1 MQDFITNI
9 FINTYF
15 INMVILAISG
25 FLIRTSLVLS
35 GQKWANTYHHLAT
48 YIFLPVTGY
57 LITTIIKGDL
67 ALSLG
72 MIGALS
78 IVRFRTPVKSPLELV
93 MFFALITIGI
103 GVAVNYKLSVLLTFI
118 IIFLITL
125 FTYVQKYYK
134 DKDKTFI
141 SSSYDEGTVSHT
153 LEVKSKSKISL
164 LEKSKNLEGYYFNK
178 QENSYNYR
186 LVFTNKL
193 DLDSIKVDLEKNA
206 DIEFIDIKY
215 AL

>member
-1 MQDFITNI
+1 M
-9 FINTYF
+9 
-15 INMVILAISG
+15 
-25 FLIRTSLVLS
+25 
-35 GQKWANTYHHLAT
+35 
-48 YIFLPVTGY
+48 
-57 LITTIIKGDL
+57 
-67 ALSLG
+67 
-72 MIGALS
+72 
-78 IVRFRTPVKSPLELV
+78 
-93 MFFALITIGI
+93 
-103 GVAVNYKLSVLLTFI
+103 
-118 IIFLITL
+118 
-125 FTYVQKYYK
+125 QKYYK

-141 SSSYDEGTVSHT
+141 SSSYDEGTASHT

-193 DLDSIKVDLEKNA
+193 DLNSIKVDLEKNA

>member
-1 MQDFITNI
+1 MSDLLQNYSYLEFLLLN
-9 FINTYF
+9 F
-15 INMVILAISG
+15 LAIFLG
-25 FLIRTSLVLS
+25 FLLRSTLTFAK
-35 GQKWANTYHHLAT
+35 QKWASTYHQTLT
-48 YIFLPVTGY
+48 FCLLPAITSI
-57 LITTIIKGDL
+57 ITTLISSNI

-103 GVAVNYKLSVLLTFI
+103 GIAVNYKLSILLTFI
-118 IIFLITL
+118 IIFLILL

-141 SSSYDEGTVSHT
+141 SSSYDEGTVNHS
-153 LEVKSKSKISL
+153 LEVKSKSKIDL

-178 QENSYNYR
+178 QENSFNYR

-193 DLDSIKVDLEKNA
+193 DLDTIKVDLEKNV

>member
-1 MQDFITNI
+1 MVQISVFPSEILSQNLKSTGVTFAWIPVI
-9 FINTYF
+9 FKK
-15 INMVILAISG
+15 LLESG
-25 FLIRTSLVLS
+25 
-35 GQKWANTYHHLAT
+35 
-48 YIFLPVTGY
+48 
-57 LITTIIKGDL
+57 II
-67 ALSLG
+67 
-72 MIGALS
+72 
-78 IVRFRTPVKSPLELV
+78 
-93 MFFALITIGI
+93 
-103 GVAVNYKLSVLLTFI
+103 VAKAV
-118 IIFLITL
+118 
-125 FTYVQKYYK
+125 
-134 DKDKTFI
+134 FI
-141 SSSYDEGTVSHT
+141 SSPVIAKKCEELIVIELTFALAFIPVISILLPLAIETLPEVIFIPWPIISIELAVPVTTLPT